1 MLYRIGVPLEK
12 ACTDVGG
19 SVSWAM
25 VQKAARKL
33 FTTYTITGVC
43 EGHFQDEEGR
53 YHIDSLR
60 FFEVQTGGD
69 PEGTIGYRVR
79 LFADMVREL
88 YKQECVFVQRQRES
102 FADLHWDE
110 KITAVQ
116 HERE

>member
-1 MLYRIGVPLEK
+1 MLYRIAIPDNDPDKLGVCK
-12 ACTDVGG
+12 H
-19 SVSWAM
+19 
-25 VQKAARKL
+25 AAIKL
-33 FTTYTITGVC
+33 FGAYTLTATC
-43 EGHFQDEEGR
+43 EGYWANPKGKVYVDPV
-53 YHIDSLR
+53 R

-79 LFADMVREL
+79 LFADMAREL
-88 YKQECVFVQRQRES
+88 FGEECIFVQRQSES